1 MKRIKPATKQ
11 QATLVRQLREHYP
24 DAEKISLAVRGDGN
38 RLTPEPMEVVYV
50 MSTGGKWGRSS
61 EVRVGNRLQTMLDQ
75 RDHDARVVAGKAER
89 KSRFDAAV
97 ATLPS
102 LNPLRAALARL
113 NLYELIVRQSYSSV
127 FGGTADYSTVHIPP
141 QDILLGYCE
150 RLAASWRD
158 AGDSVGAELADEA
171 VRQLA
176 AMECAA

>member
-75 RDHDARVVAGKAER
+75 RDHDAALWLEKLSVSPDLIPQWPR
-89 KSRFDAAV
+89 SH
-97 ATLPS
+97 PS
-102 LNPLRAALARL
+102 IHSALHWP
-113 NLYELIVRQSYSSV
+113 
-127 FGGTADYSTVHIPP
+127 DST
-141 QDILLGYCE
+141 CTN
-150 RLAASWRD
+150 
-158 AGDSVGAELADEA
+158 
-171 VRQLA
+171 
-176 AMECAA
+176 